1 MIKQALKLV
10 LQQRGNRLL
19 IEVSPNLVATIEILI
34 ESTYLIYP
42 LDESNGKRPN
52 TRDSKL
58 SNG

>member
-52 TRDSKL
+52 EHER
-58 SNG
+58 